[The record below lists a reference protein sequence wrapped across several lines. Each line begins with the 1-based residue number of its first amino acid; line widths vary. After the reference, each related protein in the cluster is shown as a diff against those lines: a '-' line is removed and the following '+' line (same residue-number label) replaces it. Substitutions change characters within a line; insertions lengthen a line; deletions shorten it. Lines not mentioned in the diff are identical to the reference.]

1 MSVVDSLVKAGVPD
15 GTIIQIFEEYP
26 IGEKY
31 REKGASKERWLS
43 SHIEKAKGFTKPD
56 ETSIVFPSHIMSGAA
71 GQFANVYGSVLETP
85 QEFLF
90 MAFLTVL
97 GTLLAT
103 KVTLATELK
112 PQPRLYTLLL
122 GQSANARKSTAIDTV
137 VEFFQ
142 GYSKKLEISRG
153 VGSAEGLQ
161 KEMEGAE
168 GGLLLVQDEFSQ
180 LITKGKIDASVLV
193 PMINT
198 LFESNSYENQTKNS
212 GIRLDKAYL
221 SILAASTTDT
231 YERIWTPSLIAI
243 GFPNRI
249 FIVPGAAQRKIAIPR
264 KVSGDEK
271 RELMAMVDDVV
282 QHVDRHRELN
292 LTPEAKGLYSTWY
305 SEKEN
310 SIHALRLDTISL
322 RLMILLT
329 INELKP
335 EVDEEI
341 VRKVIEIANWQ
352 LKTRKLHD
360 PIDAENNIARME
372 EKIRRQLAAGPKTD
386 RVLRQKTNADRA
398 GLWFYETAKNNLKRA
413 GEIVSDGKTEKW
425 SLVR

>member
-1 MSVVDSLVKAGVPD
+1 
-15 GTIIQIFEEYP
+15 
-26 IGEKY
+26 
-31 REKGASKERWLS
+31 
-43 SHIEKAKGFTKPD
+43 
-56 ETSIVFPSHIMSGAA
+56 MSGAA

-90 MAFLTVL
+90 MGFLTVL

-103 KVTLATELK
+103 KVTLATELR

-122 GQSANARKSTAIDTV
+122 GQSANAGKSTAIDAV
-137 VEFFQ
+137 VELFQ
-142 GYSKKLEISRG
+142 GYSKQFEVCRG

-161 KEMEGAE
+161 KRMQRVV

-180 LITKGKIDASVLV
+180 LLTKGKIEASVLI

-198 LFESNSYENQTKNS
+198 LFESNSYENQTKNTD
-212 GIRLDKAYL
+212 IRLDKAYL
-221 SILAASTTDT
+221 AILAASTTDT

-249 FIVPGAAQRKIAIPR
+249 FIVPGATQKKIAIPL
-264 KVSGDEK
+264 KVAGDKK

-282 QHVDRHRELN
+282 QHVVRHRELN
-292 LTPEAKGLYSTWY
+292 LTPEANGLYNKWY
-305 SEKEN
+305 YEKED
-310 SIHALRLDTISL
+310 SIHALRLDTICL
-322 RLMILLT
+322 RLMILLAV
-329 INELKP
+329 IELKP

-341 VRKVIEIANWQ
+341 VRKVIELANWQ
-352 LKTRKLHD
+352 LKARKQYD

-386 RVLRQKTNADRA
+386 RVIRQKINADRA
-398 GLWFYETAKNNLKRA
+398 GLWAYETAKNNLKRA
-413 GEIVSDGKTEKW
+413 GEIVSDGKPEEW
-425 SLVR
+425 RLVR